1 MQFPLVVGVDGSDS
15 SLDAVDWAT
24 DEAVRHGLPLK
35 LVYASLWEHYERI
48 KPSFSPDRAT
58 EQVIA
63 ENIAASAAERAARR
77 APDLKVSADVV
88 PQDAVTALLD
98 EGRHAFAVV
107 TGNRGRGEITDRLLG
122 STSLTVAARA
132 LCPAIVVRGSWPDQD
147 AAAHRVVLGVGDR
160 GETSEAAAFAFREAD
175 RRGAVLEAVRAW
187 RHPEGAVDEAIADR
201 DFDEALR
208 AGAAEHPNVAVERR
222 LIEGHARKALLA
234 QAADADLLVVG
245 ARHRHGT
252 FGLQLGAVNHGVLH
266 HAPCPV
272 AVVPQAS

>member
-1 MQFPLVVGVDGSDS
+1 MEFPLVVGVDGSDS

-24 DEAVRHGLPLK
+24 DEAVRHGRSLR

-63 ENIAASAAERAARR
+63 ENIVASAAERAERR
-77 APDLKVSADVV
+77 ARDLKVSSDVV

-98 EGRHAFAVV
+98 EGRHAFALV
-107 TGNRGRGEITDRLLG
+107 TGNRGRGELTDRLLG

-132 LCPAIVVRGSWPDQD
+132 LCPVIVVRGSWPEQD

-160 GETSEAAAFAFREAD
+160 GETSEAAAFAFREAE
-175 RRGAVLEAVRAW
+175 RRGAVLEAVRVW
-187 RHPEGAVDEAIADR
+187 RHPEGAVDQAVAGRE
-201 DFDEALR
+201 FDDALR
-208 AGAAEHPNVAVERR
+208 AGAAEHPKVTVERR
-222 LIEGHARKALLA
+222 LVEGHPHKALPA
-234 QAADADLLVVG
+234 RAAGADLLVVG
-245 ARHRHGT
+245 ARHRHGNLG
-252 FGLQLGAVNHGVLH
+252 FQLGAVNHGVLH

-272 AVVPQAS
+272 AVVPQSS